1 MLLVVVVID
10 DVLKTKATHLE
21 VYIYSNR
28 LYDLFTQQ
36 LVLAITV
43 LGLSNWADCSTQ
55 IYELVPKFALLL
67 LLPEISYPVARSSI
81 QHIKREMKSIWHC
94 MIFDIQASGFLQLKF
109 SSSFDI
115 PSACLL
121 AGDYKLTGA
130 SDQRYLAEPY
140 RLAPPPPE
148 YYLHTFN
155 KDWIMCNSNWRPGWS
170 YSMK

>member
-1 MLLVVVVID
+1 MLLVVVID

-36 LVLAITV
+36 LLAITV

-55 IYELVPKFALLL
+55 IYELVPKFALL

-115 PSACLL
+115 PSALACLL
-121 AGDYKLTGA
+121 GITNWQGHRTRGWGSWVLG
-130 SDQRYLAEPY
+130 S
-140 RLAPPPPE
+140 RLG
-148 YYLHTFN
+148 YY
-155 KDWIMCNSNWRPGWS
+155 P
-170 YSMK
+170 